1 MPQTSAG
8 KRITLI
14 VLTGAL
20 AIMVLAPAVAARDAW
35 TTKSL
40 TVWDETAGCPGTL
53 TVGVQWDKKGGPI
66 ATVDFHLYAWDAVNT
81 RWQLVSD
88 VLGLVPD
95 SKQATS
101 YSFTGLSAGSFA
113 FTAEVRNAKLVALG
127 LYNGMTDGPT
137 ITC

>member
-1 MPQTSAG
+1 MLQLSAW
-8 KRITLI
+8 KRVTLMAATGGLA
-14 VLTGAL
+14 VLIL
-20 AIMVLAPAVAARDAW
+20 ASTVSARDAW

-66 ATVDFHLYAWDAVNT
+66 ATVDFHLFAWDAVNA
-81 RWQLVSD
+81 RWQLVND

-101 YSFTGLSAGSFA
+101 YSFSGLAAGSFA
-113 FTAEVRNAKLVALG
+113 FTAEVRNAKVLTLG

-137 ITC
+137 VTC

>member
-1 MPQTSAG
+1 MPQVSAA
-8 KRITLI
+8 KRISLMAVI
-14 VLTGAL
+14 GAL
-20 AIMVLAPAVAARDAW
+20 AILTLTSAVSARDAW

-40 TVWDETAGCPGTL
+40 TVWDETVDCPGTL

-66 ATVDFHLYAWDAVNT
+66 ATVDFHLYAWDAANV
-81 RWQLVSD
+81 RWQLVAD

-95 SKQATS
+95 SKLAAS
-101 YSFTGLSAGSFA
+101 YSFTGLALGSFA
-113 FTAEVRNAKLVALG
+113 FTAEVRNAKLLTFG

>member
-1 MPQTSAG
+1 MLQLSAS
-8 KRITLI
+8 KRVTLMAA
-14 VLTGAL
+14 TGGMAILIL
-20 AIMVLAPAVAARDAW
+20 ASTVSARDAW

-40 TVWDETAGCPGTL
+40 TVWDEEAGCPGTL

-66 ATVDFHLYAWDAVNT
+66 STVDFHLYAWDADAG
-81 RWQLVSD
+81 WQLVSD

-95 SKQATS
+95 SKQAAS
-101 YSFTGLSAGSFA
+101 FSFTGLSSGSFA
-113 FTAEVRNAKLVALG
+113 FTAEVRNAKLLTLG